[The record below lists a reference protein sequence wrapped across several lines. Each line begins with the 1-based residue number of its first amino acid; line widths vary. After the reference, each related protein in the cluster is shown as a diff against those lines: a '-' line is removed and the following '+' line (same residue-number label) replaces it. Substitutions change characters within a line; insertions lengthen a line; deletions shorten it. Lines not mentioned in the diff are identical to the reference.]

1 MMTVSRK
8 AFEMVNET
16 APQRAWIRP
25 AIHKLSA
32 GCAENGT
39 PSGTPDV
46 GVAFS

>member
-8 AFEMVNET
+8 AFAVVNEA

-25 AIHKLSA
+25 AIQKLSA

-39 PSGTPDV
+39 PTGVPDV
-46 GVAFS
+46 GVNYS